1 MTEIDQEQSEE
12 LNPEEIFLNQTT
24 FSAII
29 ESMVLEG
36 YTYFDAVLEFAA
48 QQDREPDELTQF
60 MSRAILDKVRKSAYD
75 SGLMNNPE
83 QSLDELT

>member
-48 QQDREPDELTQF
+48 Q
-60 MSRAILDKVRKSAYD
+60 
-75 SGLMNNPE
+75 
-83 QSLDELT
+83 

>member
-1 MTEIDQEQSEE
+1 MTEITQEPTEE

-29 ESMVLEG
+29 ESMVLNDG

-48 QQDREPDELTQF
+48 Q
-60 MSRAILDKVRKSAYD
+60 
-75 SGLMNNPE
+75 
-83 QSLDELT
+83 